1 MQDLSV
7 NKIKAVNKSRIMDWN
22 LLGLSFVTVFI
33 SELGDKSQ
41 LAAIAISGRSNS
53 LRAVFL
59 GSTAALLLAS
69 FLGVVLGDSLSQVF
83 PTRWVK
89 AIAAIGFAV
98 MAIRL
103 LFFGD
108 AEPEDSTANLA
119 SDSMP
124 ESKI

>member
-1 MQDLSV
+1 
-7 NKIKAVNKSRIMDWN
+7 MDWN

-41 LAAIAISGRSNS
+41 LAAIALSGKSPS

-69 FLGVVLGDSLSQVF
+69 FLGVLLGDGISQVF

-89 AIAAIGFAV
+89 AIAAIGFAI
-98 MAIRL
+98 MAIKL
-103 LFFGD
+103 LFFSD
-108 AEPEDSTANLA
+108 TEAAEEAEN
-119 SDSMP
+119 
-124 ESKI
+124 

>member
-1 MQDLSV
+1 
-7 NKIKAVNKSRIMDWN
+7 MDWN

-41 LAAIAISGRSNS
+41 LAAIALSGRSSS

-59 GSTAALLLAS
+59 GSTAALILAS
-69 FLGVVLGDSLSQVF
+69 FLGVLLGDGLSQFF

-89 AIAAIGFAV
+89 IAAALGFAV

-103 LFFGD
+103 LFFRENEVDELGD
-108 AEPEDSTANLA
+108 EAIAPE
-119 SDSMP
+119 
-124 ESKI
+124 

>member
-1 MQDLSV
+1 
-7 NKIKAVNKSRIMDWN
+7 MDWN
-22 LLGLSFVTVFI
+22 LLGLSFITVFI

-69 FLGVVLGDSLSQVF
+69 FLGVVLGDSLSQFF
-83 PTRWVK
+83 PMRWVK
-89 AIAAIGFAV
+89 ALAAIGFAV

-103 LFFGD
+103 LLFND
-108 AEPEDSTANLA
+108 AAEDLTVGLA
-119 SDSMP
+119 SDSLLDLKP
-124 ESKI
+124 EE

>member
-1 MQDLSV
+1 
-7 NKIKAVNKSRIMDWN
+7 MDWN

-41 LAAIAISGRSNS
+41 LAAIALSGRSPS

-69 FLGVVLGDSLSQVF
+69 FLGVLLGDGISQVF

-89 AIAAIGFAV
+89 TIAAVSFGV

-103 LFFGD
+103 LFFSETETEEI
-108 AEPEDSTANLA
+108 AEEIPE
-119 SDSMP
+119 
-124 ESKI
+124 

>member
-1 MQDLSV
+1 
-7 NKIKAVNKSRIMDWN
+7 MDWN

-59 GSTAALLLAS
+59 GSTVALLLAS
-69 FLGVVLGDSLSQVF
+69 FLGVILGDSLSQVF

-108 AEPEDSTANLA
+108 AKPE
-119 SDSMP
+119 
-124 ESKI
+124 E

>member
-1 MQDLSV
+1 
-7 NKIKAVNKSRIMDWN
+7 MDWN

-103 LFFGD
+103 LFWGD
-108 AEPEDSTANLA
+108 AKDLTTDLVATDLA
-119 SDSMP
+119 SSPFPDLQS
-124 ESKI
+124 EE